1 MLTIR
6 RLALCAA
13 AIACVVPAAVT
24 AQTDVFPAER
34 GEIRITPF
42 ASASV
47 QLEWLGAVIHVD
59 PWGGRGDYSQA
70 EQADVILVTDTSG
83 DHLDPAQIAQL
94 RTPST
99 TVILSSTPEEARD
112 EAGANRLRQVQGAE
126 VMNNDERRVIDLSS
140 TGTPPIT
147 IESVAMYDIIPG
159 QPFHAK
165 GEGNGYIVTLGGVR
179 IYLSGV
185 TECTPEFQAV
195 QDVDIAFVP
204 MNLPNG
210 RMPPSAAA
218 DCIKIIDPDV
228 VYPYHYRE
236 RPIDV
241 FIDALADESIDIRLH
256 DWYPPA

>member
-83 DHLDPAQIAQL
+83 DHLDPAQIEQL

-126 VMNNDERRVIDLSS
+126 VRNNDDRRVIDLSS

-204 MNLPNG
+204 AY
-210 RMPPSAAA
+210 S
-218 DCIKIIDPDV
+218 
-228 VYPYHYRE
+228 
-236 RPIDV
+236 
-241 FIDALADESIDIRLH
+241 RLDD
-256 DWYPPA
+256 DWD